1 MKLLSSLNINRIV
14 IAIGVV
20 AVLLYLLAYPE
31 SGLQTTHTSHTEIST
46 KADFYLINDVST
58 QFDEQ
63 GLLDTSVSSQR
74 VLHNPGNH
82 SIDLTNPVFQLYTA
96 GEHQWDVSAKV
107 GVLFQHEDRAELI
120 QQVVIANTDRTT
132 SLKTPSLTIF
142 PEKRQAQTD
151 KPVTLLNSN
160 GFTRAIGMKADL
172 EKKEIALLNHV
183 RGQYEPLVSTNNVD

>member
-14 IAIGVV
+14 IATGAV
-20 AVLLYLLAYPE
+20 AVLFYLLAYPE
-31 SGLQTTHTSHTEIST
+31 SGMQPTTTGKADVST
-46 KADFYLINDVST
+46 KVNFYLVNDVST

-63 GLLDTSVSSQR
+63 GLLELSVTAQR
-74 VLHNPGNH
+74 VRHNPGN
-82 SIDLTNPVFQLYTA
+82 SSVDLTNPVFQLYTD
-96 GEHQWDVSAKV
+96 GEHQWNVSAKY
-107 GVLFQHEDRAELI
+107 GVLFQHDDRAELM
-120 QQVVIANTDRTT
+120 QEVVIVSTDQKT

-142 PEKRQAQTD
+142 PQKRQAQTD

-183 RGQYEPLVSTNNVD
+183 RGQYEPLVPTNNVD